1 MTKEIAISLLSKSKT
16 GEKILQILDTIANG
30 IDDHHDSQSGILTSW
45 TLHLSRPYQKKQR
58 TALQTW
64 WKATMNV
71 L

>member
-1 MTKEIAISLLSKSKT
+1 
-16 GEKILQILDTIANG
+16 
-30 IDDHHDSQSGILTSW
+30 
-45 TLHLSRPYQKKQR
+45 LSRPYQKKQR